1 MYYGLATR
9 ALHVLSPEDAHTVTI
24 ELLKLGLGPVSSLDT
39 PELAVSVP
47 FDGGVL
53 KFRNCVGLAAGFD
66 KNAEIPVPFDGGVLK
81 FRNCV
86 GLAAGFDKNAEVP
99 LAMLRSGFGFA
110 ECGTV
115 TPLPQDGNPKPRLF
129 RLSEDQAVINRMG
142 FNNKGLDIFA
152 DNLAH
157 ALPRRRDGVIGL
169 NIGANKDATDRMADY
184 LTGLKQLWGQGDYF
198 AINISS
204 PNTPGLRAL
213 QGKSYLDDLLGQIAA
228 TRAALKAATGTNM
241 PVFLKIAPD
250 LTEVEIADTVEQ
262 TLKHGLDGL
271 IVSNTTLSRDGLK
284 SPFREETGGMSGA
297 PLFDLSTQALRFARV
312 ASGGKLVLIG
322 AGGIDSGAKA
332 YAKIRAGASL
342 VQFYSAMVYKGPGLV
357 DAVRRDLVSRLRA
370 DGFRSISEAVGA
382 G

>member
-24 ELLKLGLGPVSSLDT
+24 ELLKLGLGPVSRLDT
-39 PELAVSVP
+39 PELAVSAP
-47 FDGGVL
+47 Y
-53 KFRNCVGLAAGFD
+53 
-66 KNAEIPVPFDGGVLK
+66 DGGVLK

-129 RLSEDQAVINRMG
+129 RLSEDRAVINRMG
-142 FNNKGLDIFA
+142 FNNKGLEVFA

-198 AINISS
+198 TINISS

-228 TRAALKAATGTNM
+228 TRAALKAATGNNM
-241 PVFLKIAPD
+241 PIFLKIAPD
-250 LTEVEIADTVEQ
+250 LTEAEITDTVEEA
-262 TLKHGLDGL
+262 LKHGLDGL

-284 SPFREETGGMSGA
+284 SRFREEAGGMSGA
-297 PLFDLSTQALRFARV
+297 PLFDLSTQALRFARA
-312 ASGGKLVLIG
+312 ASGGKLTLIG

-342 VQFYSAMVYKGPGLV
+342 VQFYSAMVYKGPGLAN
-357 DAVRRDLVSRLRA
+357 AVRRDLVTRLRA
-370 DGFRSISEAVGA
+370 DGFRTISEAVGV